1 MQAWKSLQKD
11 LDSRR
16 YKANPFEQKYVDLTT
31 SSYAAENPL
40 ESEGLDLD
48 YLSKSIRARSDIITC
63 QIAYLLKE
71 ATSVSN
77 TFDDVAAKNNQQRT
91 SASTN
96 DDASTDGNYFVD
108 AGHPIHHQQS
118 DIVDQYDGDQ
128 RSLLGDD
135 LLWIQ
140 DLIRMLGPTKMED
153 IATEFIR
160 ADSTHMR
167 PIKDLHHTL
176 SPRIDMAPT
185 TYRSTESFLSS
196 K

>member
-1 MQAWKSLQKD
+1 MQAWKSIQKD

-16 YKANPFEQKYVDLTT
+16 YKTNPFEQKYVDLTT
-31 SSYAAENPL
+31 SSYAAENIL
-40 ESEGLDLD
+40 ESESLDLD

-77 TFDDVAAKNNQQRT
+77 TFDDVAAKNNQQRK

-96 DDASTDGNYFVD
+96 DDASTDGDYFVD
-108 AGHPIHHQQS
+108 AGHPIHHQQN
-118 DIVDQYDGDQ
+118 DKVDRYDGDQ

-135 LLWIQ
+135 LLWIH

-153 IATEFIR
+153 IATEFLR

-167 PIKDLHHTL
+167 PTKDLHQKL
-176 SPRIDMAPT
+176 SPRTDAAPIIN
-185 TYRSTESFLSS
+185 RSMESFLSS